1 MKTLPTFLCLAGS
14 LLGQDIAPKDGE
26 RDPVLTAL
34 LDDSEFI
41 EITDVELDEAE
52 PSEPVLVTGNP
63 PSDAEVLPSEEP
75 QGADEPESELSA
87 SQETEDPP
95 AEPKGVQVEVEGG
108 TTTSTFKAD
117 QIRLLAPF
125 PAKPLGPPPAGWELE
140 HPKDVPMLSEKV
152 RLANGSELVLSIRP
166 HVLVP
171 TADGSNTFALSEPGF
186 DSTEGYA
193 QTKTVGA
200 ILADSIHQLDNQGKR
215 LGAASRRLSELLDS
229 LPHHVPPDSASTTTD
244 P

>member
-1 MKTLPTFLCLAGS
+1 EGSDWIGGHTHTL
-14 LLGQDIAPKDGE
+14 D
-26 RDPVLTAL
+26 
-34 LDDSEFI
+34 
-41 EITDVELDEAE
+41 
-52 PSEPVLVTGNP
+52 
-63 PSDAEVLPSEEP
+63 
-75 QGADEPESELSA
+75 
-87 SQETEDPP
+87 
-95 AEPKGVQVEVEGG
+95 
-108 TTTSTFKAD
+108 
-117 QIRLLAPF
+117 
-125 PAKPLGPPPAGWELE
+125 
-140 HPKDVPMLSEKV
+140 
-152 RLANGSELVLSIRP
+152 
-166 HVLVP
+166 VP